1 MINPYWELVIF
12 LVMINVIF
20 TLSLNLILGYNGQF
34 SLGHAGFLAIGAY
47 GSGVATTALG
57 LPLFA
62 GVLMSIACCIVAAVI
77 VGYPCLRL
85 GGDYLAIATLGFA
98 EIIRIV
104 LLALPEKTFGGATG
118 MQNIHNIYDYL
129 PVPAGAHNGIIN
141 LIFTIVFSVVF
152 LALTIWGVFA
162 LGNFLNGVLQKR
174 FGGNFWRYIVWAG
187 FVVLIIAN
195 LSGTKGTA
203 SVSAKPGIAGYVMDI
218 FQFSNAMKQPSL
230 ESRQWLVFLI
240 YGLIVLAVNQLI
252 RNFLN
257 SVPGR
262 GVVAIR
268 ENEIAAT
275 NLGINVFWLKLQN
288 FMLGCAFAGLAGALL
303 AHTIPLIKPIEF
315 GFLKSV
321 DVLLMVV
328 LGGMGSMT
336 GSFVGAVSISV
347 LPEVLRGVGEW
358 RMVLYSLVLIL
369 FMLFKPG
376 GIFGTNELSDIF
388 RLPWLKRGKDA
399 EASDA

>member
-1 MINPYWELVIF
+1 MINPYWEFVIF

-47 GSGVATTALG
+47 GSGVATTALN

-62 GVLMSIACCIVAAVI
+62 GVVLSIICCIIAAVI

-98 EIIRIV
+98 EIIRII
-104 LLALPEKTFGGATG
+104 LLALPEETFGGPTG
-118 MQNIHNIYDYL
+118 MQNIHNIYDY
-129 PVPAGAHNGIIN
+129 VPLQDGPLNGVVN
-141 LIFTIVFSVVF
+141 LVFTVLFAVVF
-152 LALTIWGVFA
+152 LALSIWGIYA
-162 LGNFLNGVLQKR
+162 LGNFLNGVLGRK
-174 FGGNFWRYIVWAG
+174 FGGNFWGYGVWAIAL
-187 FVVLIIAN
+187 VLIIAN
-195 LSGTKGTA
+195 WSGTKGTA
-203 SVSAKPGIAGYVMDI
+203 AASAQPGLSGYVMDI

-230 ESRQWLVFLI
+230 ESKQWAVFLI
-240 YGLIVLAVNQLI
+240 FGLICLAVNQLI

-262 GVVAIR
+262 GVIAIR
-268 ENEIAAT
+268 ENEIAVT
-275 NLGINVFWLKLQN
+275 NLGIHVFWLKLQN

-303 AHTIPLIKPIEF
+303 AHTVPLIKPIEF

-336 GSFVGAVSISV
+336 GSYVGAISISV

-376 GIFGTNELSDIF
+376 GIFGTNELSDLVK
-388 RLPWLKRGKDA
+388 LPWLRSKQAEGKDA
-399 EASDA
+399 